1 MRKTAVCAAALAIAF
16 AAGCNRSH
24 TTSDNSAT
32 VGTAGRSAGTMSS
45 GDLDLVRDVAKLNT
59 ADLELGRLASD
70 RGGADV
76 KQFAQMMVRDHTEAG
91 TKLQQFA
98 SQRSIDVPA
107 ELDSAD
113 RDLRDKLAGT
123 QGLDFDRDYS
133 EAMVD
138 AHQKLVDKLESRLD
152 KDTLSKTKVAR
163 DNAPDTSVKATTA
176 VAEKSDDANT
186 MAVNQFAAELYPV
199 AYAHLEAAKALR
211 DGVRKRSTN

>member
-1 MRKTAVCAAALAIAF
+1 
-16 AAGCNRSH
+16 
-24 TTSDNSAT
+24 
-32 VGTAGRSAGTMSS
+32 MSS

-98 SQRSIDVPA
+98 SQRAIDVPA
-107 ELDSAD
+107 ELDAAD
-113 RDLRDKLAGT
+113 RYLRDKLTGK
-123 QGLDFDRDYS
+123 QGLEFDRDYS

-138 AHQKLVDKLESRLD
+138 AHQKLVDKLASRID
-152 KDTLSKTKVAR
+152 KDTLTKTTV
-163 DNAPDTSVKATTA
+163 DNDHAPDASIKATA
-176 VAEKSDDANT
+176 VVAEKSDDPNT
-186 MAVNQFAAELYPV
+186 MAVNEWAAQLYPV
-199 AYAHLEAAKALR
+199 AYAHLEAAKTLR